1 MKKKVIHVRVMSSI
15 DNYLEG
21 KIDEAIKALEGF
33 KERYGEGA
41 YLERYY
47 YDEGSCLQL
56 YVDREETDKEYNSR
70 IKEEKRI
77 QAEQEVRERK
87 EYDRLAK
94 KFGKGN

>member
-1 MKKKVIHVRVMSSI
+1 MKKKIVKDEVRIHIEDYLVGSL
-15 DNYLEG
+15 DN
-21 KIDEAIKALEGF
+21 AIEILKEF
-33 KERYGEGA
+33 KEKYGEGA
-41 YLERYY
+41 YLEVCCRYEDHY
-47 YDEGSCLQL
+47 LSLC
-56 YVDREETDKEYNSR
+56 VDREETDKEYNSR